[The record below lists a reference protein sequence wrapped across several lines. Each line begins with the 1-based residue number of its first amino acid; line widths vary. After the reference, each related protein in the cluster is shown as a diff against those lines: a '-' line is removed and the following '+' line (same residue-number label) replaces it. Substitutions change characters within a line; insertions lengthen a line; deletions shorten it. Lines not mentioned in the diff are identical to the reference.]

1 MKEYIII
8 IFILLIVLIIKSHI
22 DQKNNEKR
30 IIQKLKDDWGKLPE
44 EEFTQEKFNSI
55 THYYKSHL
63 EKSLDIDDITWNDI
77 NMDDI
82 FMLINNTQS
91 AIGEEYLYYILRKPC
106 FDDKKLKER
115 ERLIQFFLE
124 NEEKRIEIQRAF
136 KHMGKLINISISE
149 YINRT
154 DNIDTSKTYIHY
166 MCIFALISSFLFSF
180 INPQI
185 GITATAIMIVYNI
198 ITYYKRKAQI
208 DSYLTVFI
216 YVMKLLNNTDK
227 ILELNISEIKQYNDI
242 LKQTQKNFKKFKK
255 KASFV
260 MGGNDMT
267 GGLFDAIFDY
277 IRMLFHIDLIQFD
290 KMLNVMR
297 SNKEDLNRTF
307 EVIGLLD
314 SMIAAASFR
323 VLMKDYCIPELVN
336 KKELILEV
344 KNVYHPMI
352 INPIKNSIKQSK
364 SVLLTG
370 SNASGKSTFLKTI
383 AINAI
388 LAQTINT
395 SLSDSYKANYFKVY
409 SSMALKD
416 NIVNNESYYIVE
428 IKSLKRIIDN
438 IDNDIPM
445 LCFIDEVLRGTNT
458 IERIAASSQILKNI
472 SLKNTICFAATHDIE
487 LTHMLEKY
495 YTNYHFEEH
504 VKDNMVLFDYLLH
517 IGRATSRN
525 AIQLL
530 SIIGYSND
538 IIKNAQDCAED
549 FLKNNIWKTL

>member
-1 MKEYIII
+1 MREYIII

-124 NEEKRIEIQRAF
+124 NEEKRIGIQRAF

-517 IGRATSRN
+517 SGRATSRN